1 MDDLPYN
8 AHRAVAGARA
18 PGPDEPE
25 ARFRVLVQSPLRAGL
40 LRYLNVRPDTAF
52 DVETLM
58 QSFGRLRLDV
68 ENCLR
73 ELSDFGVARVVAAA
87 GEPSRFTAQ
96 RPADETLAE
105 LLDTFLERRAVVS
118 TRNRRRRSSGSA
130 K

>member
-18 PGPDEPE
+18 PGPDDPD

-40 LRYLNVRPDTAF
+40 LRYLNVRPETAF

-73 ELSDFGVARVVAAA
+73 ELTDFGVARIVTAA
-87 GEPSRFTAQ
+87 GEPPRFTAQ
-96 RPADETLAE
+96 RPVNEALAAP
-105 LLDTFLERRAVVS
+105 LDTFLERSAVVS
-118 TRNRRRRSSGSA
+118 TED
-130 K
+130 